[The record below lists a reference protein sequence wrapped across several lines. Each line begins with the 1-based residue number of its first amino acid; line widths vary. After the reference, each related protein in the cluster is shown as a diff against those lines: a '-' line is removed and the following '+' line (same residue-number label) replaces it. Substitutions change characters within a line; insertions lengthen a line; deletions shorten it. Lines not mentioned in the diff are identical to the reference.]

1 LRANLN
7 DDAGLITIWNDSVF
21 AISLWRSVFER
32 RAPASIERVEMVIA
46 PTLVGNGN
54 TIGVITDE
62 LLDALSGA
70 YREAARGPTG

>member
-54 TIGVITDE
+54 TIRVITDE